1 MAVIGLR
8 KTDKVLGP
16 GLYTQLLIDSDS
28 DSDPAYGE
36 NLAVQALRNC
46 HSE

>member
-16 GLYTQLLIDSDS
+16 GLYTQLLIDLGD
-28 DSDPAYGE
+28 G
-36 NLAVQALRNC
+36 LVIVIQLMVRT
-46 HSE
+46 